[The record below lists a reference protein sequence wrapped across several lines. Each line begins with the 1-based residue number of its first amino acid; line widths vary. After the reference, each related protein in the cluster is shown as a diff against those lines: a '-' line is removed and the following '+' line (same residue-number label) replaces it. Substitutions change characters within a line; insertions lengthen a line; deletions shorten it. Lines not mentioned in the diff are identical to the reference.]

1 LPGVADA
8 KRRARQGLL
17 PGAPE
22 AEVRPGRRVDP
33 RNPLNDL
40 TGEEWMYFTKSVLQT
55 SYPREMRHDLRKAH
69 GANKPPALMR
79 KLIEFF
85 TKGGERVLDPFAGVG
100 GTLLG
105 AASATPPRRAVGIEV
120 SPKWAAVYRE
130 VARDLE
136 AKGLPALAD
145 QEMVE
150 GDCIEEMAKMEAGSF
165 DFVATDPPYNIH
177 FKITMSVAKTGKYAD
192 FANRRTDFDMKSD
205 DPRDLA
211 NLGSYGAYLDAMEGA
226 FRECH
231 RVLKPGKYMALIVRN
246 AYQKGRY
253 TFTHADLAARAE
265 RAGFTTKGEV
275 VWWQTGTRLR
285 PYGYPFAYVPNIAH
299 QHIVV
304 LRKGEGRSAKARPG

>member
-1 LPGVADA
+1 
-8 KRRARQGLL
+8 
-17 PGAPE
+17 
-22 AEVRPGRRVDP
+22 
-33 RNPLNDL
+33 
-40 TGEEWMYFTKSVLQT
+40 MYFTKSVLQT

-79 KLIEFF
+79 QLIEFF
-85 TKGGERVLDPFAGVG
+85 TKRDGRVLDPFAGVG

-105 AASATPPRRAVGIEV
+105 AASAKPPRRAVGLEV
-120 SPKWAAVYRE
+120 SAKWIKVYRQ
-130 VARDLE
+130 VAADLK
-136 AKGLPALAD
+136 AKGLAAIAS
-145 QEMVE
+145 QEMVQ
-150 GDCIEEMAKMEAGSF
+150 GDCIEEMAKMEDGSF
-165 DFVATDPPYNIH
+165 DFIATDPPYNVH
-177 FKITMSVAKTGKYAD
+177 FKITMSVGKQGKYKEW
-192 FANRRTDFDMKSD
+192 ANRRTDFDMKSD

-211 NLGSYGAYLDAMEGA
+211 NLGSYKAYLDAMERA
-226 FRECH
+226 FEECH

-246 AYQKGRY
+246 AYQAGRY

-304 LRKGEGRSAKARPG
+304 LQKAPSPKGRGKLRAPSAATRP